1 MSLPTTLSSLVA
13 ISLAA
18 GSLSAQQPVSAARPA
33 PAPAG
38 TLWGTTPVGRYNV
51 VADDNGTPNQA
62 VLTLLV
68 DSTGHNI
75 AVVTLAD
82 GQNRKLTLQVK
93 EPDLLL
99 EAVEENG
106 SVMRMKLD
114 RQGDSVSGTWTH
126 GMNGGTVKG
135 MRASAAASPAAAS
148 SAPATPWAADP
159 TGKFNLVA
167 DVDGSPR
174 NATLTMTL
182 DPTTHHTKAI
192 IVVEGG
198 ETDEMRVTVSGPD
211 LVLETD
217 TDAGLMSL
225 KLQRH
230 GNDLTGSWT
239 RGVNGGTIKGTPAP

>member
-1 MSLPTTLSSLVA
+1 MSVSTPFLCLVGL
-13 ISLAA
+13 SLAA
-18 GSLSAQQPVSAARPA
+18 GSLGAQQPVAAARPA

-38 TLWGTTPVGRYNV
+38 TLWGTTPVGRYNL
-51 VADDNGTPNQA
+51 VADDNGTPNHA
-62 VLTLLV
+62 ILTLLV

-106 SVMRMKLD
+106 SIMRMKLD

-126 GMNGGTVKG
+126 NLNGGTVKG
-135 MRASAAASPAAAS
+135 VRASAAATPAAATP
-148 SAPATPWAADP
+148 APATPWAADP

-182 DPTTHHTKAI
+182 DSTTHHTKAI
-192 IVVEGG
+192 IAVDGG
-198 ETDEMRVTVSGPD
+198 ETARCG
-211 LVLETD
+211 
-217 TDAGLMSL
+217 
-225 KLQRH
+225 
-230 GNDLTGSWT
+230 
-239 RGVNGGTIKGTPAP
+239 

>member
-1 MSLPTTLSSLVA
+1 MSVSTTLSSLVA

-18 GSLSAQQPVSAARPA
+18 GSLSAQQPVSAAR

-135 MRASAAASPAAAS
+135 ARASAASPAAAAA
-148 SAPATPWAADP
+148 APATAWAADP
-159 TGKFNLVA
+159 TGTYNLVA

-182 DPTTHHTKAI
+182 DPTTHHTRAI
-192 IVVEGG
+192 IAVEGG
-198 ETDEMRVTVSGPD
+198 ETDQMRVTVTGAD
-211 LVLETD
+211 LLLETG
-217 TDAGLMSL
+217 TDDGPMAI
-225 KLQRH
+225 KLQRE
-230 GNDLTGSWT
+230 GNNVTGSWT
-239 RGVNGGTIKGTPAP
+239 RGSNGGTIKGTPAP